1 MRTGALDTGADG
13 IVVLLLHAADESKK
27 PVESAR
33 FQPGICN
40 VSQTEYLSQ
49 ANDGLLTVEQI
60 ETKEALDN
68 VKVILILT

>member
-1 MRTGALDTGADG
+1 LRTGALDRGADG

-33 FQPGICN
+33 FPPAASRIRN

-68 VKVILILT
+68 VR